1 MAALNQTTEQ
11 GQKYEKPA
19 SKPDMDNLLVTI
31 AKSIATHLREA
42 REQAALMD
50 KEDDEDSLFLQNS
63 HSKTKET
70 A

>member
-1 MAALNQTTEQ
+1 MT
-11 GQKYEKPA
+11 K
-19 SKPDMDNLLVTI
+19 

-42 REQAALMD
+42 REQAALKD